1 MSPGAD
7 APDNPSSRNRTRRI
21 ARRNSVRVV
30 ATEFD
35 PDQVVREVT
44 SALRTKFPQKDP
56 AEVERVVRAE
66 VDDLKDRPVHDYVSV
81 LAQRAAKKQL
91 NAS

>member
-1 MSPGAD
+1 MASD
-7 APDNPSSRNRTRRI
+7 
-21 ARRNSVRVV
+21 
-30 ATEFD
+30 FD
-35 PDQVVREVT
+35 PEQVVLEVT
-44 SALRTKFPQKDP
+44 GTLQRKFPDRDP
-56 AEVERVVRAE
+56 AEVERVVRAQ